1 MTEYYSTQYCLRVR
15 VSNGGNESIFPT
27 SAAKHNTAVSTYVD
41 ENDNYFLKIPNN
53 ATNADIR
60 EICRFA
66 AFSHWDSNESNALKR
81 QRVAENF
88 LLFGKSCLKAFVNNE
103 VKYDE
108 NLFLNDV
115 NNEVVLG
122 SANFTRKSYLHDRD
136 IIDCLL
142 YGNYLPFMYW
152 IYSTTKYFESLTNR
166 KPESL
171 NFFVNEQFCDDNV
184 IQLYLSNQPDHH
196 KIYEN
201 NEIYSKKFKKNIS
214 KSVCIEWK
222 KNKTTYPFTNRK
234 IKEENAIYK
243 EFKKLCSIL
252 ADKEK
257 PKK

>member
-115 NNEVVLG
+115 NNY
-122 SANFTRKSYLHDRD
+122 ANVQIHNNDD
-136 IIDCLL
+136 D
-142 YGNYLPFMYW
+142 
-152 IYSTTKYFESLTNR
+152 
-166 KPESL
+166 
-171 NFFVNEQFCDDNV
+171 DDNV
-184 IQLYLSNQPDHH
+184 NCGFNKTRIDSKEMKIIELIVIPKYIDELVTGSPETSNYNTQ
-196 KIYEN
+196 N
-201 NEIYSKKFKKNIS
+201 SKKRKTGGKR
-214 KSVCIEWK
+214 KSRK
-222 KNKTTYPFTNRK
+222 RRSRRTKRKTRK
-234 IKEENAIYK
+234 
-243 EFKKLCSIL
+243 
-252 ADKEK
+252 
-257 PKK
+257 